1 MQRPCVCVCVCDCAY
16 MGVAV
21 MVVGINF
28 TPSKAT
34 MSPPHLYLLMKINY
48 HCGGVGELRV

>member
-1 MQRPCVCVCVCDCAY
+1 VCVCVCDCAY